1 MRNYG
6 KTFKNSLW
14 RKMLSCFKHDT
25 DGDDD
30 DDKEENDDE
39 GSREGEASK
48 ISVLKQT
55 FAAAATATAK
65 F

>member
-1 MRNYG
+1 
-6 KTFKNSLW
+6 
-14 RKMLSCFKHDT
+14 MLSCFKHDT
-25 DGDDD
+25 DGDD
-30 DDKEENDDE
+30 DDE

>member
-1 MRNYG
+1 
-6 KTFKNSLW
+6 
-14 RKMLSCFKHDT
+14 MLSCFKHDT

-30 DDKEENDDE
+30 DQDNDEEENDDE

>member
-1 MRNYG
+1 
-6 KTFKNSLW
+6 
-14 RKMLSCFKHDT
+14 MLSCFKHDT

-30 DDKEENDDE
+30 DDKEENGDE

-48 ISVLKQT
+48 VSVLKQT

>member
-1 MRNYG
+1 MYDSNILFG
-6 KTFKNSLW
+6 EK
-14 RKMLSCFKHDT
+14 CFLGYFLHDN

-30 DDKEENDDE
+30 VEDNYKEENDDE
-39 GSREGEASK
+39 RRRVGEASK